1 IRTRNVDVDAAFVRT
16 HVDATEGPYVQLEV
30 TDTGIGMDA
39 ATARRVFEPFF
50 TTKSAGM
57 GSGLGLATVYGI
69 VKRAG
74 GFIRVDSAPDRGTSF
89 SIYLPRTGLP

>member
-1 IRTRNVDVDAAFVRT
+1 M
-16 HVDATEGPYVQLEV
+16 
-30 TDTGIGMDA
+30 TDTGVGMDA
-39 ATARRVFEPFF
+39 DTASRVFEPFF

-74 GFIRVDSAPDRGTSF
+74 GFIHVESAPGSRHVVQHLPAADRAAGRGAGGASAA
-89 SIYLPRTGLP
+89 